1 MKNVNGKNGK
11 KRKKKEEEEPED
23 DVEEREEERYRDTNK
38 LMNEEFRDV
47 LS

>member
-1 MKNVNGKNGK
+1 MGKMGRK
-11 KRKKKEEEEPED
+11 EKKKEEEEPED

>member
-38 LMNEEFRDV
+38 HVNEEFRDV

>member
-1 MKNVNGKNGK
+1 MNGKNGK
-11 KRKKKEEEEPED
+11 KRKKKEEEPED

-38 LMNEEFRDV
+38 HMNEEFRDV